1 MTEGLPEPGERAPE
15 EFHRQLEAQVREIE
29 TGFETGEWEMRH
41 TRLLLEPEVAGDDAP
56 YLSATPIDEL
66 ERRHG
71 PDYRLVDG
79 RRIRELSSEERAAL
93 VEYELLQ
100 PRRVADPPEP

>member
-1 MTEGLPEPGERAPE
+1 MGGDAERPRRPPPE
-15 EFHRQLEAQVREIE
+15 FLRQLEAQVREVEI
-29 TGFETGEWEMRH
+29 GLETGEWEMRR

-79 RRIRELSSEERAAL
+79 RRIRDLSPEERDAL

-100 PRRVADPPEP
+100 PRRVTDPPEP

>member
-1 MTEGLPEPGERAPE
+1 MGGDAGRPRRPPE
-15 EFHRQLEAQVREIE
+15 EFLRELEAQVREAE
-29 TGFETGEWEMRH
+29 LGFETGEWEMRR

-71 PDYRLVDG
+71 PDYRLADG
-79 RRIRELSSEERAAL
+79 RRIRDLSPEERATL
-93 VEYELLQ
+93 VEYEAMQ
-100 PRRVADPPEP
+100 PRRVTDPPEP